1 MDMEMTQVAVLKNSL
16 TTDERLQFDVQF
28 GGQRKNPT
36 TALII
41 GLFLGYLGIDRF
53 YLGQTGLGF
62 FKLVTFGGVLI
73 WMFIDWFL
81 IMGAAK
87 RCNIE
92 IAQQIQSTLVQM
104 RPEGELTTATATA
117 G

>member
-1 MDMEMTQVAVLKNSL
+1 MDMEITQVGILKKSL
-16 TTDERLQFDVQF
+16 TEGERLQFDMQF
-28 GGQRKNPT
+28 GSQRKNPT
-36 TALII
+36 AALII
-41 GLFLGYLGIDRF
+41 GLFFGFLGIDRF
-53 YLGQTGLGF
+53 YLGQAGLGF
-62 FKLVTFGGVLI
+62 FKLATIGGALI
-73 WMFIDWFL
+73 WMVIDWFL